1 MASMHVDIVTPEKTV
16 FSGPADEVVVPSV
29 LGQVGVRPDHAQVL
43 ALLAGGLTSVL
54 GKDAK
59 RFVTG
64 RGFVEVNAERVTVL
78 TESCRV
84 VDAKAPTDAEARAM
98 LASAEKA
105 MADTLADT
113 AERRQAEADA
123 ELARAWLAA
132 R

>member
-1 MASMHVDIVTPEKTV
+1 MASIHVDIVTPEKTV
-16 FSGPADEVVVPSV
+16 FSGSADEVVVPSV

-84 VDAKAPTDAEARAM
+84 VDAKAPSEAEARAM
-98 LASAEKA
+98 LAAAEKA
-105 MADTLADT
+105 MVDTLADT
-113 AERRQAEADA
+113 AERRQAEAEA
-123 ELARAWLAA
+123 EVARAWLAA